1 MSCKQKSNPAI
12 QASFC
17 TPCLSK
23 WLRYQCL
30 WPCSWKLD
38 HAMNGNV
45 LYSPAYATAACC
57 GLASLQRRG
66 WWHQWVATH
75 SASWVCPAAWRG
87 WARPGLVATAPR
99 VPHPSCCREPLH
111 PCSLLWSFA
120 PPLMHPVSSGDS
132 FSLLIWQKKDVT
144 SCWMSLCQVNELNL
158 STGLS
163 SEWEDQQQ
171 EHTAWQGRVLWG
183 RHPILAAGNC

>member
-1 MSCKQKSNPAI
+1 MSCTASIRHRRLLWACQPAEKRVVTPVGGNTFS
-12 QASFC
+12 QLGLPCCLARLGMSWAGGHSPTRATSF
-17 TPCLSK
+17 L
-23 WLRYQCL
+23 
-30 WPCSWKLD
+30 
-38 HAMNGNV
+38 
-45 LYSPAYATAACC
+45 
-57 GLASLQRRG
+57 LQG
-66 WWHQWVATH
+66 
-75 SASWVCPAAWRG
+75 
-87 WARPGLVATAPR
+87 AP
-99 VPHPSCCREPLH
+99 P
-111 PCSLLWSFA
+111 SLLPA
-120 PPLMHPVSSGDS
+120 VVLCTPLMHPASSSDS